1 VLKQSSWLTVGIVAA
16 IIIFLNM
23 IASNISGRFDL
34 TENDVYTM
42 SDVTKNILEEI
53 DEPVTVKIYYSE
65 KFPKQL
71 LSVKQYVFDLLQEYK
86 SYAGS
91 GLEYEFNEIGEGAD
105 EVKQEAQGYGVSP
118 VQANIRENDQ
128 LKVQNIYLGVAFLYG
143 DKKEALPFIQQI
155 EQLEYQF
162 TGAIKRLTHG
172 GKTKIGYITGFDE
185 ISIDPPNP
193 YAALQGG
200 NQQKSASIKNVL
212 TQVNTQF
219 ELSKIDLTSAEK
231 IPNDIQTAIILEPKK
246 EYSAKAKYILD
257 QYLMRGG
264 KLGVFVNRHRVD
276 FQNQILPIMPIRFG
290 LDDFF
295 TRYGF
300 KINDNLIVDKQSAQ
314 VQMMQQL
321 GPIQLPVAVDYPFA
335 AKVTNFNKENPVVS
349 RLNETV
355 FFFSS
360 SIDSVAQENVKFT
373 SLIQSS
379 DQSGFAMKD
388 PQRGMYNINPQ
399 QPFAY
404 NQSNLNM
411 AAIVEGKF
419 KSNFTTKPDTIVYP
433 DAHLSE
439 ASIDGKILVFADADF
454 VKDEYA
460 GPQNATLFMNVLDW
474 LVDENGLISIRN
486 KKIETRPLDKEI
498 LAENAVGTR
507 DFIKMIN
514 VYLVPVLVFLFGLV
528 KWIIRRKTKQLAGV
542 A

>member
-1 VLKQSSWLTVGIVAA
+1 MLKQSSWLSVGIVAA

-65 KFPKQL
+65 KFPRQL
-71 LSVKQYVFDLLQEYK
+71 LSIKQYVFDLLQEYK

-91 GLEYEFNEIGEGAD
+91 GLEYEFNEIGEGSD
-105 EVKQEAQGYGVSP
+105 DIRQEARGYGVSP

-162 TGAIKRLTHG
+162 TGAIKRLTQG

-200 NQQKSASIKNVL
+200 NQPKSPSIKNL
-212 TQVNTQF
+212 LGQVNTQF
-219 ELSKIDLTSAEK
+219 ELSKIDLSTVEK
-231 IPNDIQTAIILEPKK
+231 IPDDIQTAIILEPKK
-246 EYSAKAKYILD
+246 EYSPKAKYILD
-257 QYLMRGG
+257 QYIMRGG
-264 KLGVFVNRHRVD
+264 KLGVFINRHRVD
-276 FQNQILPIMPIRFG
+276 FQNPIIPIMPIRYG

-295 TRYGF
+295 KTYGF
-300 KINDNLIVDKQSAQ
+300 EIKDNLIVDKQCAQ
-314 VQMMQQL
+314 IQMMQNL
-321 GPIQLPVAVDYPFA
+321 GPIQIPIAVDYPFA
-335 AKVTNFNKENPVVS
+335 VRVTNFNKEHPVVS
-349 RLNETV
+349 RMNETI

-373 SLIQSS
+373 PLIQSS

-404 NQSNLNM
+404 NQSKLNL
-411 AAIVEGKF
+411 AVVVEGKF
-419 KSNFTTKPDTIVYP
+419 KSNFLTRPDTISYP

-439 ASIDGKILVFADADF
+439 AVIDGKILVFSDADF
-454 VKDEYA
+454 VKDEYS
-460 GPQNATLFMNVLDW
+460 GPQNITLFMNVLDW

-486 KKIETRPLDKEI
+486 KKIENRPLDKEI
-498 LAENAVGTR
+498 LAENAVSTR
-507 DFIKMIN
+507 NFIKMLN
-514 VYLVPVLVFLFGLV
+514 VYLVPVLVILFGLI
-528 KWIIRRKTKQLAGV
+528 KWYIRRRTKQLSSLA
-542 A
+542 

>member
-1 VLKQSSWLTVGIVAA
+1 MLKQSSWLSVGIVAA

-42 SDVTKNILEEI
+42 SDVTKSILEEI

-71 LSVKQYVFDLLQEYK
+71 LSVKQYVLDLLQEYK

-91 GLEYEFNEIGEGAD
+91 GLEYEFNEIGEGSD
-105 EVKQEAQGYGVSP
+105 EIKKEAQGYGVSP

-128 LKVQNIYLGVAFLYG
+128 LKVQNIFLGVAFLYG

-162 TGAIKRLTHG
+162 TGAIKRLTQG
-172 GKTKIGYITGFDE
+172 GKAKIGYITGFDE

-200 NQQKSASIKNVL
+200 NQKKEPSIKNVL
-212 TQVNTQF
+212 NQVNSQF
-219 ELSKIDLTSAEK
+219 ELSKIDLATVEK
-231 IPNDIQTAIILEPKK
+231 IPDDIQEAIILEPKK

-276 FQNQILPIMPIRFG
+276 FQNPIMPIMPIRFG

-295 TRYGF
+295 KKYGF
-300 KINDNLIVDKQSAQ
+300 EIKDNLVVDKQSAQ
-314 VQMMQQL
+314 VQMMQNL

-335 AKVTNFNKENPVVS
+335 AKVTNFNKDNPIVS

-360 SIDSVAQENVKFT
+360 SIDSVPQENVKFT

-404 NQSNLNM
+404 NQSKLNL
-411 AAIVEGKF
+411 AAVVEGKF
-419 KSNFTTKPDTIVYP
+419 KSNFSAKPDTIAYP

-439 ASIDGKILVFADADF
+439 ATIDGKILVFSDADF
-454 VKDEYA
+454 VKDEYS

-486 KKIETRPLDKEI
+486 KKIENRPLDKDI

-507 DFIKMIN
+507 NFIKMIN
-514 VYLVPVLVFLFGLV
+514 VYLVPVLVILFGLI
-528 KWIIRRKTKQLAGV
+528 KWYIRRRTKQLAGV

>member
-1 VLKQSSWLTVGIVAA
+1 MLKQSSWLSVGIVAA
-16 IIIFLNM
+16 IIVFVNM

-42 SDVTKNILEEI
+42 SDVTKNILDGI

-65 KFPKQL
+65 KFPRQL
-71 LSVKQYVFDLLQEYK
+71 ISVKQYVFDLLQEYK

-91 GLEYEFNEIGEGAD
+91 KLEYDFVEIGEGSD
-105 EVKQEAQGYGVSP
+105 DIRKEAQGYGVSP

-143 DKKEALPFIQQI
+143 DKKETLPFIQNI

-162 TGAIKRLTHG
+162 TGAIKRLTQG

-193 YAALQGG
+193 YAAFQGG
-200 NQQKSASIKNVL
+200 GQQKESPIKGVL
-212 TQVNTQF
+212 NQVNSQF
-219 ELSKIDLTSAEK
+219 ELSKIDLSKVDK
-231 IPNDIQTAIILEPKK
+231 IPDDIKVAVILEPKK
-246 EYSAKAKYILD
+246 EYTTKAKYVLD
-257 QYLMRGG
+257 QYIMRGG
-264 KLGVFVNRHRVD
+264 KLAVFINRHKVD

-290 LDDFF
+290 LDGFF
-295 TRYGF
+295 KRYGF
-300 KINDNLIVDKQSAQ
+300 EIKDNLIVDKQSAKI
-314 VQMMQQL
+314 QMMQQM
-321 GPIQLPVAVDYPFA
+321 GSFSLPVSVDYPFA
-335 AKVTNFNKENPVVS
+335 AHVSNFNKDNPIVS
-349 RLNETV
+349 RLSEAV

-388 PQRGMYNINPQ
+388 PQRGMYNISPQ

-404 NQSNLNM
+404 NQGRLTL
-411 AAIVEGKF
+411 AAVVEGKF
-419 KSNFTTKPDTIVYP
+419 KSNFATRPDTISYP

-439 ASIDGKILVFADADF
+439 ASVDGKIIAFSDADF
-454 VKDEYA
+454 VKDEY
-460 GPQNATLFMNVLDW
+460 GGQQNAALFMNVLDW
-474 LVDENGLISIRN
+474 LTDENGLISIRN
-486 KKIETRPLDKEI
+486 KKIEVRPLDQDI

-514 VYLVPVLVFLFGLV
+514 VYLVPILVILFGLI
-528 KWIIRRKTKQLAGV
+528 KWYIRRRTKQLSGV

>member
-1 VLKQSSWLTVGIVAA
+1 
-16 IIIFLNM
+16 M

-42 SDVTKNILEEI
+42 SDVTKNILQEI

-65 KFPKQL
+65 KFPRQL

-91 GLEYEFNEIGEGAD
+91 GLEYEFNEIGEGSD
-105 EVKQEAQGYGVSP
+105 NIRQEAQGYGVSP

-162 TGAIKRLTHG
+162 TGAIKRLTQG

-200 NQQKSASIKNVL
+200 NQPKSASIKNL
-212 TQVNTQF
+212 LSQVNTQF
-219 ELSKIDLTSAEK
+219 ELSKIDLTTAEK
-231 IPNDIQTAIILEPKK
+231 IPDEIQSAIILEPKQ
-246 EYSAKAKYILD
+246 EYSAKAKYMLD
-257 QYLMRGG
+257 QYIMRGG
-264 KLGVFVNRHRVD
+264 KLGVFVNRHKVD
-276 FQNQILPIMPIRFG
+276 FQNPILPIMPIRFG
-290 LDDFF
+290 LDNFF
-295 TRYGF
+295 KTYGF
-300 KINDNLIVDKQSAQ
+300 EIKDNLVVDKQSAQ

-335 AKVTNFNKENPVVS
+335 VRVTNFNKDNPTVS

-373 SLIQSS
+373 SLMQSS

-404 NQSNLNM
+404 NQGKLNL
-411 AAIVEGKF
+411 AAVVEGKF
-419 KSNFTTKPDTIVYP
+419 KSNFASRPDTISYP
-433 DAHLSE
+433 SAHLSE
-439 ASIDGKILVFADADF
+439 AIMDGKILVFSDADF
-454 VKDEYA
+454 VKDEYS

-498 LAENAVGTR
+498 LAESSVGTR
-507 DFIKMIN
+507 DFIKGLN
-514 VYLVPVLVFLFGLV
+514 VYLVPVLVFLFGLI
-528 KWIIRRKTKQLAGV
+528 KWIIRRKTKQLSSIA
-542 A
+542 

>member
-1 VLKQSSWLTVGIVAA
+1 MLKQSSWFSVGIVAA

-42 SDVTKNILEEI
+42 SDVTKNILENI

-65 KFPKQL
+65 KFPRQL

-86 SYAGS
+86 SIAGS
-91 GLEYEFNEIGEGAD
+91 GLEYEFNEIGEGSD
-105 EVKQEAQGYGVSP
+105 EIKREAQGYGVSP
-118 VQANIRENDQ
+118 VQANIRENDE

-162 TGAIKRLTHG
+162 TGAIKRLTQG
-172 GKTKIGYITGFDE
+172 GKSKIGYITGSDE

-200 NQQKSASIKNVL
+200 NQPKSASIKNL
-212 TQVNTQF
+212 LSQVNTQF
-219 ELSKIDLTSAEK
+219 ELVKVDLTTADK
-231 IPNDIQTAIILEPKK
+231 IPDDIQEAIILEPKK
-246 EYSAKAKYILD
+246 EFSAKAKYILD
-257 QYLMRGG
+257 QFLMRGG

-276 FQNQILPIMPIRFG
+276 FQNPIIPIMPIRFG
-290 LDDFF
+290 LDSFF
-295 TRYGF
+295 KKYGF
-300 KINDNLIVDKQSAQ
+300 EIKDNLVVDKQSAQ
-314 VQMMQQL
+314 VQMMQNL
-321 GPIQLPVAVDYPFA
+321 GPIQIPVAVDYPFA
-335 AKVTNFNKENPVVS
+335 ARITNFNKSNPIVS
-349 RLNETV
+349 RLNEVV

-360 SIDSVAQENVKFT
+360 SIDSVPQANVKFT
-373 SLIQSS
+373 PIMQTS
-379 DQSGFAMKD
+379 DESGFAMKD

-404 NQSNLNM
+404 NQSKLTL
-411 AAIVEGKF
+411 AAVVEGKF
-419 KSNFTTKPDTIVYP
+419 KSNFATRPDTISYP

-439 ASIDGKILVFADADF
+439 AATKGKIIVFGDADF

-486 KKIETRPLDKEI
+486 KKIENRPLDKEI
-498 LAENAVGTR
+498 MAENAVGTR
-507 DFIKMIN
+507 NFIKIIN
-514 VYLVPVLVFLFGLV
+514 VYLVPVLVILFGLI
-528 KWIIRRKTKQLAGV
+528 KWIIRRKTRKMAGV

>member
-1 VLKQSSWLTVGIVAA
+1 MLKQSSWLSVGIVAA

-42 SDVTKNILEEI
+42 SDVTKNILEDI

-65 KFPKQL
+65 KFPRQL
-71 LSVKQYVFDLLQEYK
+71 LTVKQYVFDLLQEYK

-91 GLEYEFNEIGEGAD
+91 GLEYEFSEIGEGSD
-105 EVKQEAQGYGVSP
+105 DIKQEAQGYGVSP

-162 TGAIKRLTHG
+162 TGAIKRLTQG

-200 NQQKSASIKNVL
+200 NQQKPVSIKNLL
-212 TQVNTQF
+212 TQVNSQF
-219 ELSKIDLTSAEK
+219 ELTKIDLNTTEK
-231 IPNDIQTAIILEPKK
+231 IPAEIQEAIILEPKK

-257 QYLMRGG
+257 QFLMRGG

-276 FQNQILPIMPIRFG
+276 FQNAILPIMPIRFG

-295 TRYGF
+295 TKYGF

-335 AKVTNFNKENPVVS
+335 ARVTNFNEDNPIVS

-360 SIDSVAQENVKFT
+360 SIDSIPTPNVKFT
-373 SLIQSS
+373 PLIQSS
-379 DQSGFAMKD
+379 EESGFAMKD

-404 NQSNLNM
+404 NQSKLNL

-419 KSNFTTKPDTIVYP
+419 QSNFATRPDTIAYP

-439 ASIDGKILVFADADF
+439 ATMDGKILVFSDADF
-454 VKDEYA
+454 VKDEYS

-486 KKIETRPLDKEI
+486 KKIENRPLDKEI

-507 DFIKMIN
+507 DFIKIIN
-514 VYLVPVLVFLFGLV
+514 VYLVPVLVILFGLV
-528 KWIIRRKTKQLAGV
+528 KWYIRRRTKQLASV